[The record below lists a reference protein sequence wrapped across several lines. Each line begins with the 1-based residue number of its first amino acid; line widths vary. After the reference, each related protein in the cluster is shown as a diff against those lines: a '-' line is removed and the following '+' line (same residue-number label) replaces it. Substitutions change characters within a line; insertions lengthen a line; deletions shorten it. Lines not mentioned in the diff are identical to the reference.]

1 MQSKIICAVLF
12 PCWVYLKSHVV
23 HPSIESGTACPAIQ
37 RWIRCKNYYPDE
49 DEVIIIII
57 NHVQGPQLST
67 FSVAISNKY
76 KIQKVKKII

>member
-1 MQSKIICAVLF
+1 MPRHSTMDQMQKLL
-12 PCWVYLKSHVV
+12 P
-23 HPSIESGTACPAIQ
+23 
-37 RWIRCKNYYPDE
+37 RDE

-76 KIQKVKKII
+76 KIQKVKKSYLTVNKFTIT